1 MSVDDSGLDGLF
13 RSGTYTEESGVKP
26 EIFPDYA
33 DVTIPPNIA
42 PLNFKLK
49 DACAE
54 ARAIL
59 ECGGEIRRSR
69 PGKTLVS

>member
-13 RSGTYTEESGVKP
+13 RSGTYTEESGIKP
-26 EIFPDYA
+26 EIFPDYV

-49 DACAE
+49 ELALRPVPFSNV
-54 ARAIL
+54 AR
-59 ECGGEIRRSR
+59 RN
-69 PGKTLVS
+69 